1 MKSMRFRAK
10 ETPPKGPEDGAL
22 AKRFE
27 GRVRLSWLALFGE
40 RVWEALLWPFLVVA
54 AFLVVSL
61 LGAVEPAAAA
71 DASRGAG
78 GIRARADRLL
88 PAAAQTV
95 AADPAGGVAAA

>member
-1 MKSMRFRAK
+1 MFEPRRPS
-10 ETPPKGPEDGAL
+10 PKGPEDSAL

-61 LGAVEPAAAA
+61 LELWSLLPPLMHRVVL
-71 DASRGAG
+71 G
-78 GIRARADRLL
+78 GIRARADRLV